1 MERTAMM
8 NLRLVAAGAALL
20 LMAGCA
26 SGPDVRG
33 DFDPAA
39 DFGRFRTFG
48 FVEQAGTDAGDAR
61 SITTTLLQ
69 NAAAREMEARG
80 YVRSDTPDLVI
91 NFHGRLEE
99 RVDIQSR
106 PAPTMGPTW
115 GYRGWAGSPWG
126 GWGGTEVT
134 TRRYN
139 VGTLVIDLVD
149 LQQRQMV
156 FQGSAQTTVTRE
168 MQQNR
173 ERSINELVAQ
183 IFQRFPFVAGQSAPV
198 KPTSGK

>member
-1 MERTAMM
+1 MK
-8 NLRLVAAGAALL
+8 LSLFAAGAALL

-48 FVEQAGTDAGDAR
+48 FVEQAGTDTGDAR

-106 PAPTMGPTW
+106 PAPSMGPTW
-115 GYRGWAGSPWG
+115 GYRGWAGSS
-126 GWGGTEVT
+126 WGGTEVT

-139 VGTLVIDLVD
+139 VGTLVMDLVD
-149 LQQRQMV
+149 LEQRQMV
-156 FQGSAQTTVTRE
+156 FQGTLQTNVSNE
-168 MQQNR
+168 MLRNR
-173 ERSINELVAQ
+173 EQSINTLVTELFAK
-183 IFQRFPFVAGQSAPV
+183 FPFVAGQSAPV
-198 KPTSGK
+198 NPAANK

>member
-1 MERTAMM
+1 MM

-80 YVRSDTPDLVI
+80 YVRSDKPDLVI

-126 GWGGTEVT
+126 GTEVT

-156 FQGSAQTTVTRE
+156 FQGSAQGTVTRQ

-173 ERSINELVAQ
+173 EQTINETVAR
-183 IFQRFPFVAGQSAPV
+183 IFARFPFVAGQSAPV
-198 KPTSGK
+198 KPSSGS

>member
-1 MERTAMM
+1 MM
-8 NLRLVAAGAALL
+8 NLRQFAIGVAVLLV
-20 LMAGCA
+20 AGCA

-69 NAAAREMEARG
+69 NAAAREMESRG

-156 FQGSAQTTVTRE
+156 FQGSVQDTVTRQ

-173 ERSINELVAQ
+173 EQTINEAVAQ
-183 IFQRFPFVAGQSAPV
+183 IFARFPFVAGQSAPV
-198 KPTSGK
+198 KSSSGN

>member
-1 MERTAMM
+1 MM
-8 NLRLVAAGAALL
+8 NLRLFAAGAALL

-48 FVEQAGTDAGDAR
+48 FVEQAGTDTGDAR

-106 PAPTMGPTW
+106 PAPSMGPTW
-115 GYRGWAGSPWG
+115 GYRGWAGSS
-126 GWGGTEVT
+126 WGGTEVT

-139 VGTLVIDLVD
+139 VGTLVMDLVD
-149 LQQRQMV
+149 LERRQMV
-156 FQGSAQTTVTRE
+156 FQGTLQTNVSNE
-168 MQQNR
+168 MLRNR
-173 ERSINELVAQ
+173 EQSINTLVTELFAK
-183 IFQRFPFVAGQSAPV
+183 FPFVAGQSAPV
-198 KPTSGK
+198 NPAANK

>member
-1 MERTAMM
+1 MI
-8 NLRLVAAGAALL
+8 NLRLLAAGATLM

-48 FVEQAGTDAGDAR
+48 FVEQAGTDTGDAR

-106 PAPTMGPTW
+106 PAPSMGPTW

-139 VGTLVIDLVD
+139 VGTLVMDLVD
-149 LQQRQMV
+149 LERRQMV
-156 FQGSAQTTVTRE
+156 FQGTLQTNVSNE
-168 MQQNR
+168 MLRNR
-173 ERSINELVAQ
+173 EQSINTLVTEL
-183 IFQRFPFVAGQSAPV
+183 FSKFPFVAGQSAPV
-198 KPTSGK
+198 KPAADR

>member
-1 MERTAMM
+1 M
-8 NLRLVAAGAALL
+8 RLLAVGAIAL

-69 NAAAREMEARG
+69 NAAAREMQARG

-106 PAPTMGPTW
+106 PAPSMGPTW

-156 FQGSAQTTVTRE
+156 FQGSVQDTVTRQ

-173 ERSINELVAQ
+173 EQTINDAVAQ
-183 IFQRFPFVAGQSAPV
+183 IFARFPFVAGQSAPV
-198 KPTSGK
+198 KPSSGK

>member
-1 MERTAMM
+1 MERTAMT
-8 NLRLVAAGAALL
+8 NPRLFAAWAALL
-20 LMAGCA
+20 LLAGCA

-33 DFDPAA
+33 DFAPAA

-126 GWGGTEVT
+126 GTEVT

-156 FQGSAQTTVTRE
+156 FQGSAQGTVTRQ

-173 ERSINELVAQ
+173 EQTINETVAQ
-183 IFQRFPFVAGQSAPV
+183 IFARFPFVAGQSAPV
-198 KPTSGK
+198 KPSSGS

>member
-1 MERTAMM
+1 MLHSIA
-8 NLRLVAAGAALL
+8 RLAAVGVAALL
-20 LMAGCA
+20 AAGCA
-26 SGPDVRG
+26 SGPDIRA
-33 DFDPAA
+33 DFDRAA

-69 NAAAREMEARG
+69 NASAREMEARG

-91 NFHGRLEE
+91 NFHGQLEE

-106 PAPTMGPTW
+106 PAPSMGPTW
-115 GYRGWAGSPWG
+115 GYRGWPGST
-126 GWGGTEVT
+126 WGGTEVT

-139 VGTLVIDLVD
+139 VGTLVVYLVD

-156 FQGSAQTTVTRE
+156 FQGTAQGTVTRD
-168 MQQNR
+168 MQRNR
-173 ERSINELVAQ
+173 EQTINDAVAG
-183 IFQRFPFVAGQSAPV
+183 IFAKFPFVAGQSAPV
-198 KPTSGK
+198 QPPGGK

>member
-1 MERTAMM
+1 MTS
-8 NLRLVAAGAALL
+8 LRFLAAGAIVL

-69 NAAAREMEARG
+69 NAAAREMQARG

-106 PAPTMGPTW
+106 PAPSMGPTW

-139 VGTLVIDLVD
+139 VGTIVIDLVD

-156 FQGSAQTTVTRE
+156 FQGSVQGTVTRQ

-173 ERSINELVAQ
+173 EQTISNAVAE
-183 IFQRFPFVAGQSAPV
+183 IFARFPFVAGQSAPV
-198 KPTSGK
+198 KPSSGK

>member
-8 NLRLVAAGAALL
+8 NLRLFA
-20 LMAGCA
+20 
-26 SGPDVRG
+26 
-33 DFDPAA
+33 AA

-106 PAPTMGPTW
+106 PAPSMGPTW

-126 GWGGTEVT
+126 GWSGTEVT

-139 VGTLVIDLVD
+139 VGTIVIDLVD

-183 IFQRFPFVAGQSAPV
+183 IFERFPFVAGQSTPA
-198 KPTSGK
+198 KSSSGK

>member
-1 MERTAMM
+1 MLHPTG
-8 NLRLVAAGAALL
+8 RLAAVGALALL
-20 LMAGCA
+20 VAGCA
-26 SGPDVRG
+26 SGPDIRA

-69 NAAAREMEARG
+69 NAATREMEARG
-80 YVRSDTPDLVI
+80 YVRAENPDLVI
-91 NFHGRLEE
+91 NFHGQLEE

-115 GYRGWAGSPWG
+115 GYRGWPGSTWG

-139 VGTLVIDLVD
+139 VGTLVVDLVD

-156 FQGSAQTTVTRE
+156 FQGTAQGTVTRD
-168 MQQNR
+168 MQRNR
-173 ERSINELVAQ
+173 EQTINDAVAR
-183 IFQRFPFVAGQSAPV
+183 IFAKFPFVAGQSAPV
-198 KPTSGK
+198 QPPGGK

>member
-1 MERTAMM
+1 MERTAMT
-8 NLRLVAAGAALL
+8 NPRLFAAWAALL
-20 LMAGCA
+20 LLAGCA

-126 GWGGTEVT
+126 GTEVT

-156 FQGSAQTTVTRE
+156 FQGSAQGTVTRQ

-173 ERSINELVAQ
+173 EQTINETVAR
-183 IFQRFPFVAGQSAPV
+183 IFARFPFVAGQSAPV
-198 KPTSGK
+198 KPSSGS

>member
-1 MERTAMM
+1 MI
-8 NLRLVAAGAALL
+8 NLRLLAAGVALL

-80 YVRSDTPDLVI
+80 YVRSETPDLVI

-106 PAPTMGPTW
+106 PAPSMGPTW

-139 VGTLVIDLVD
+139 VGTIVIDLVD

-156 FQGSAQTTVTRE
+156 FQGSVQGTVTRQ

-173 ERSINELVAQ
+173 EQTINEAVAEV
-183 IFQRFPFVAGQSAPV
+183 FARFPFVAGQSTPV
-198 KPTSGK
+198 NSSSGK